1 MEFSFVGRGDL
12 EKIAKG
18 PESAVGGGRSSAS
31 QMTRMIFPLCLNAV
45 VLFGKAY
52 YSAAD
57 DEGLRDAEGPGPRH
71 LDLAERQPAADRQLL
86 RGLWCHDFPRAAVVS
101 ALQRRGHER
110 GVVAAPRHP
119 RGMDHAGI
127 PARPALCRPAGKDFV
142 PFGMG
147 LVQLGLGEEAV
158 IRVEGRLT
166 ENDPAKLQFGQEV
179 ELTMVPLFADDDGNE
194 VMTFA
199 FRPVSKGQE
208 GL

>member
-1 MEFSFVGRGDL
+1 MQKALAPDISTWPNDNPQLIGSCCGDCGATTFPVQQWCPRCSGADMSEVSLPRRGTL
-12 EKIAKG
+12 VAWTTQG
-18 PESAVGGGRSSAS
+18 
-31 QMTRMIFPLCLNAV
+31 FP
-45 VLFGKAY
+45 
-52 YSAAD
+52 
-57 DEGLRDAEGPGPRH
+57 PGP
-71 LDLAERQPAADRQLL
+71 PY
-86 RGLWCHDFPRAAVVS
+86 
-101 ALQRRGHER
+101 
-110 GVVAAPRHP
+110 
-119 RGMDHAGI
+119 AG
-127 PARPALCRPAGKDFV
+127 PAGKDFV